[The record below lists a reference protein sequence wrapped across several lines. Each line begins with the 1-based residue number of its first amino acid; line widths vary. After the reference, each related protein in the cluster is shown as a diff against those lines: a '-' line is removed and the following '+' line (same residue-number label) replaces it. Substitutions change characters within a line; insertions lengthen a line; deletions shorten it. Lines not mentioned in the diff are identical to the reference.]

1 MSKLPTVSGL
11 PKLKMPKMPG
21 FNLSNHFK
29 NTNSI
34 LIVCVVI
41 LILIALIGYKFSSCF
56 SPCSMFGG
64 ACPKKSSNDA
74 STKDTPKCKIVTPQC
89 LLGGLA
95 TPGAPVLVVNVLSEK
110 MPVFIGVGAPDESRS
125 LSKAQFEAILKEN
138 NDTLPKEV
146 GLVFLMCAGWSC
158 GAAKGYCDEL
168 AKRGVDVSRVVDYA
182 GGLNEWC
189 MYNKLNKNVFKLFH
203 LRKESENRI
212 AELSEGE
219 VNELLANTSHGYNTN
234 TLIQED
240 SGIVSELCKNGIEL
254 PSVLVPPPPTPTT
267 EGLPNSQDPTLGQ
280 VPVQNGSPVEN
291 NGAPNANVVEKAGS
305 NTPSE

>member
-11 PKLKMPKMPG
+11 PKLKMPKMSG

-64 ACPKKSSNDA
+64 ACPKKASDNA

-89 LLGGLA
+89 LLGGLG

-125 LSKAQFEAILKEN
+125 LSKAQFEALLKEN
-138 NDTLPKEV
+138 NDKLPKEV

-158 GAAKGYCDEL
+158 GAAKSYCDEL

-212 AELSEGE
+212 SELSEGE
-219 VNELLANTSHGYNTN
+219 VNELLANTSHGYMTN
-234 TLIQED
+234 TLIEED
-240 SGIVSELCKNGIEL
+240 SGIVSELSKNGESL
-254 PSVLVPPPPTPTT
+254 PSVLVPPPPTPT
-267 EGLPNSQDPTLGQ
+267 SQDPTLAQ
-280 VPVQNGSPVEN
+280 VPVENGRPVEN
-291 NGAPNANVVEKAGS
+291 NGVPNANVVEKTGS
-305 NTPSE
+305 NTPVE

>member
-1 MSKLPTVSGL
+1 MSTTAVSGL
-11 PKLKMPKMPG
+11 PKLKMPQMPG

-64 ACPKKSSNDA
+64 ACPQKSKDNA
-74 STKDTPKCKIVTPQC
+74 SGKDTPKCKIVTPQC
-89 LLGGLA
+89 LLGGLG

-110 MPVFIGVGAPDESRS
+110 MPVFIGVETPDESRS
-125 LSKAQFEAILKEN
+125 LSKAQFEAVLKAN
-138 NDTLPKEV
+138 NDQLPKEV

-158 GAAKGYCDEL
+158 GAAKSYCDEL

-203 LRKESENRI
+203 LRKESENRV
-212 AELSEGE
+212 AELSVGE

-234 TLIQED
+234 TLIEED
-240 SGIVSELCKNGIEL
+240 SGIVSELCKNGQAL
-254 PSVLVPPPPTPTT
+254 PSVLVPPPPRPTS
-267 EGLPNSQDPTLGQ
+267 EGLPNGQDQTLGQ
-280 VPVQNGSPVEN
+280 VPVENGSPVEN
-291 NGAPNANVVEKAGS
+291 KGGANVSENADN
-305 NTPSE
+305 NTSSK